1 MISSSQRRTPCDC
14 KLHLPPAGK
23 QSMLA
28 APSLPMP
35 SGRGD
40 QRETETKERERE
52 RGRERDGEEEQEQYG
67 RIQIPQLVIAMR
79 SIAITT

>member
-52 RGRERDGEEEQEQYG
+52 REGERETEKKNKNNMEEY
-67 RIQIPQLVIAMR
+67 RYHN
-79 SIAITT
+79 